1 MDDKTLHTAPIS
13 VTFDGT
19 LNGYQYAA
27 TSTAVYPGQGT
38 FWGMLYVSLQGASEA
53 GEFAGKVAKLQRDDG
68 AHPSMHPMELP
79 QDKRNALILELGDEL
94 WYVAARC
101 NELGITL
108 EECARANLI
117 KLKKRYERG
126 TLGGSGDNR

>member
-1 MDDKTLHTAPIS
+1 MHDQTLHKGPVEIN
-13 VTFDGT
+13 FDGS

-27 TSTAVYPGQGT
+27 TATAVYPGQGT
-38 FWGMLYVSLQGASEA
+38 FWGMLYVSLQGSSEA
-53 GEFAGKVAKLQRDDG
+53 GEFAGKIAKLQRDDG
-68 AHPSMHPMELP
+68 AMPGTHHREFPE
-79 QDKRNALILELGDEL
+79 DKRNALILELGDEL